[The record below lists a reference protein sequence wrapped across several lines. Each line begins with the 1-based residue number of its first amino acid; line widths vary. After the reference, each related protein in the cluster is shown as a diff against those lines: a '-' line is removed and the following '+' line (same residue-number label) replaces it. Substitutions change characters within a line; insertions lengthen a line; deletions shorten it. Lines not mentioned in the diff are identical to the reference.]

1 MPGITTSILIM
12 GLLCFL
18 TGFLLALFISR
29 HYFKKLLKAKYI
41 LKDAMQNPPTQE
53 ADHTSSIKAVQTM
66 GRSGTSVLETDGSMF
81 KGVKAQNKNA
91 KPSLNFS
98 VIGLSSESE
107 KDDLKKINGI
117 GPFIEERLN
126 VIGIYT
132 FKQISRFTDTEIETV
147 TRLIEFF
154 PGRIKRDQWKEQAI
168 ALLATKEQG
177 AK

>member
-1 MPGITTSILIM
+1 MPEITTSILIT

-18 TGFLLALFISR
+18 TGFFLAFLLSR
-29 HYFKKLLKAKYI
+29 YHFKKLLKEKY
-41 LKDAMQNPPTQE
+41 LSKDSIGVPVKENTNDQG
-53 ADHTSSIKAVQTM
+53 DIKAVQTM
-66 GRSGTSVLETDGSMF
+66 GRSGMSVLETDGSMF

-91 KPSLNFS
+91 KPALNFS

-126 VIGIYT
+126 AIGIYT

-154 PGRIKRDQWKEQAI
+154 PGRIKRDQWKEQAA
-168 ALLATKEQG
+168 ALLATKEQT